1 MAQYDVF
8 ISYSRKNS
16 DIAHRIE
23 KDLTSRG
30 YSVWIDRDGIFSGDA
45 FKRVLVKAICDSK
58 MLLFLSSQFSNL
70 SEYTAK
76 EIGVAVSQRK
86 KILPVK
92 LDDTTYNDEVLF
104 DLVNIDFISLIDE
117 KNKEREYQRMFDSIK
132 RITSKAPTP
141 SENKYSTKETQAEN
155 HYSLAQRL
163 KSQGDTDGYEFYLRE
178 SAEGGFYKAQIN
190 LGVHL
195 LKSKSVKYENEGFA
209 WLNLA
214 YKSLPAN
221 SEFAGTVFYNI
232 GRCFEFGIGTCGD
245 KNKALDYYRK
255 AAASGNA
262 SGQYKMGKYYE
273 NEGIGNGLNVN
284 KINQAS
290 ISTAYKWYKLAADQG
305 NKNAIKALDDLKKY
319 QQ

>member
-23 KDLTSRG
+23 KDLTSKG

-76 EIGVAVSQRK
+76 E
-86 KILPVK
+86 
-92 LDDTTYNDEVLF
+92 
-104 DLVNIDFISLIDE
+104 
-117 KNKEREYQRMFDSIK
+117 
-132 RITSKAPTP
+132 
-141 SENKYSTKETQAEN
+141 
-155 HYSLAQRL
+155 
-163 KSQGDTDGYEFYLRE
+163 
-178 SAEGGFYKAQIN
+178 
-190 LGVHL
+190 
-195 LKSKSVKYENEGFA
+195 
-209 WLNLA
+209 
-214 YKSLPAN
+214 
-221 SEFAGTVFYNI
+221 
-232 GRCFEFGIGTCGD
+232 
-245 KNKALDYYRK
+245 
-255 AAASGNA
+255 A